1 MSFLLVDARLHEAP
15 LHFLRRKLVRG
26 CMYVQSAIPK
36 TCDNVSD
43 MVLHREYFTTVRLV
57 VVLLKKKK
65 KTQVLVAVC
74 HRSMNVWNIWYENV
88 FIWWQ
93 DLNNQGVIAA
103 SLGENPVHFFPQICF
118 SGTLI
123 VSLSSFSS

>member
-1 MSFLLVDARLHEAP
+1 
-15 LHFLRRKLVRG
+15 
-26 CMYVQSAIPK
+26 MYVQSAIPK

-74 HRSMNVWNIWYENV
+74 HRSMNV
-88 FIWWQ
+88 
-93 DLNNQGVIAA
+93 
-103 SLGENPVHFFPQICF
+103 
-118 SGTLI
+118 
-123 VSLSSFSS
+123 